1 MAEIIVALDLPSAT
15 EALRLLERLREAR
28 WVKVGSILMTR
39 EGPPLVRALVGRG
52 FQVFLD
58 LKWHDIPNTVADA
71 VAAARDA
78 GVSLATV
85 HTLGGEAMMVAAA
98 RAADGAVAL
107 VGVTVLTSHSAA
119 GYAEAVGRSGVELG
133 AEVDPAGAISGAA
146 GLQGVVCSPHEVAL
160 VRRCAAR
167 RCLVVVPGHPPGRGG
182 CGRPGPGRRRA
193 EAAAGRR
200 HPPGGRAPGA
210 PGRRP
215 RGRAARASGGGRSA
229 SSS

>member
-15 EALRLLERLREAR
+15 EALRLLERLGEAR
-28 WVKVGSILMTR
+28 WVKVGSVLMTR
-39 EGPPLVRALVGRG
+39 EGPPLLRALVGRG

-85 HTLGGEAMMVAAA
+85 HTLGGEAMMMAAA

-133 AEVDPAGAISGAA
+133 AEVTRLARSAARA

-160 VRRCAAR
+160 VRDALPDGA
-167 RCLVVVPGHPPGRGG
+167 LVVVPGIRRAGEPTGDQVRVAGAREAALAGATHLVI
-182 CGRPGPGRRRA
+182 GRPVLQAADPAAALRELQG
-193 EAAAGRR
+193 EAACV
-200 HPPGGRAPGA
+200 
-210 PGRRP
+210 
-215 RGRAARASGGGRSA
+215 
-229 SSS
+229 SS